1 MTIASEEQ
9 KPFYGWKALA
19 VVSSMYFVMSG
30 ALLYSFP
37 IFLPFLCDAFD
48 WSREFVSW
56 AQTTAMIVIG
66 LTGPF
71 AGIFIAQYGPR
82 RAIVVGNTL
91 SASCFILMGFLS
103 GPWQLFFAYGVLFG
117 LGGSLGGMLPI
128 TTIANNWFVRKR
140 SLALSFVFTAGGIG
154 ALVLVNL
161 TMKMINHLG
170 WRSTY
175 LMIGA
180 ITILLLVIMPSLL
193 VRNKPEDLGQVPDG
207 IDGQDKKVTEA
218 RAKNIHSTPVDFTAK
233 EAMRTPA
240 LWLLMVFAAAHM
252 FGLQGMLQHQVAF
265 LMDIGLSSSAAAFAM
280 SLFGGVSIVG
290 RLGIGFLGLK
300 YHIRP
305 LAIVTMLLLI
315 AGMSIAVFT
324 ETMSMVFV
332 YTTLL
337 GIGMGS
343 SLVAVMNL
351 YPVYFGKTH
360 YPKIFGYM
368 RPFIT
373 IISSLGSP
381 LAGRIRDITGSY
393 TLAWE
398 ISVGVLIIGLVLLIL
413 AKPPIHPT
421 LRNAELA
428 G

>member
-103 GPWQLFFAYGVLFG
+103 GPWQLFLAYGVLFG

-140 SLALSFVFTAGGIG
+140 SLALSFVFTAG

-180 ITILLLVIMPSLL
+180 ITILLLVIMPGLL

>member
-1 MTIASEEQ
+1 
-9 KPFYGWKALA
+9 
-19 VVSSMYFVMSG
+19 
-30 ALLYSFP
+30 
-37 IFLPFLCDAFD
+37 
-48 WSREFVSW
+48 
-56 AQTTAMIVIG
+56 
-66 LTGPF
+66 
-71 AGIFIAQYGPR
+71 
-82 RAIVVGNTL
+82 
-91 SASCFILMGFLS
+91 
-103 GPWQLFFAYGVLFG
+103 
-117 LGGSLGGMLPI
+117 MLPI

-180 ITILLLVIMPSLL
+180 ITILLLVIMPGLL

>member
-103 GPWQLFFAYGVLFG
+103 GPWQLFLAYGVLFG

-180 ITILLLVIMPSLL
+180 ITILLLVIMPGLL

-218 RAKNIHSTPVDFTAK
+218 RPKNIHSPPVDFTAK

>member
-180 ITILLLVIMPSLL
+180 ITILLLVIMPGLL

>member
-103 GPWQLFFAYGVLFG
+103 GPWQLFLAYGVLFG

-180 ITILLLVIMPSLL
+180 ITILLLVIMPGLL

>member
-1 MTIASEEQ
+1 MTISSEER

-37 IFLPFLCDAFD
+37 MFLPFLCEAFD
-48 WSREFVSW
+48 WSRAFVSW

-66 LTGPF
+66 VTGPF
-71 AGIFIAQYGPR
+71 AGMFIARYGPR
-82 RAIVVGNTL
+82 RAIVVGNIL

-128 TTIANNWFVRKR
+128 TTIANNWFVKKR

-161 TMKMINHLG
+161 TMKMINSLG

-175 LMIGA
+175 FMIGA
-180 ITILLLVIMPSLL
+180 ITILLLVIMPGLL

-240 LWLLMVFAAAHM
+240 LWLLTVFAAAHM

-305 LAIVTMLLLI
+305 LAIITMFLLI

-324 ETMSMVFV
+324 KTMSMVFV

-351 YPVYFGKTH
+351 YPLYFGKTH

-381 LAGRIRDITGSY
+381 LAGRIRDITGDY

-398 ISVGVLIIGLVLLIL
+398 ISVGVLMIGLVLLIL

-421 LRNAELA
+421 LRNAD
-428 G
+428 

>member
-180 ITILLLVIMPSLL
+180 ITILLLVIMPGLL

-413 AKPPIHPT
+413 ATPPIHPT